1 MIEALANVEAAIDI
15 IQLCSLHIPLESH
28 LQIDLHARAML
39 VADPKVVHRLGVTL
53 ISLLTTAIYIPVLTS
68 QVCSM
73 GFSYFANRSG

>member
-15 IQLCSLHIPLESH
+15 TQLCSLHIPLESH

-39 VADPKVVHRLGVTL
+39 VADPK
-53 ISLLTTAIYIPVLTS
+53 

-73 GFSYFANRSG
+73 GFSYFAIRSG